1 LLVALA
7 RRRSRQTAE
16 PEQRVGMTRLPD
28 EAVLLDFDDTLSGPS
43 HRAIG
48 CVSFALQSLDLPLA
62 SAGRIRGTIG
72 LSPTGTLTHPGGD
85 DAAALDQGSCRQS
98 VQRAGEVVTDV
109 ARLFQSAPP
118 AMAAPREEGRGLE
131 TASAGSSHRIQ
142 SLLDREGLPV
152 FFEAVVAGQ
161 DVLDDK
167 GDLEGLRLRV
177 PRVDRPLTPGEER
190 ARCRSADQAARK

>member
-62 SAGRIRGTIG
+62 SVGRIRGTIG

-85 DAAALDQGSCRQS
+85 DAAALGQGSCRQS

-118 AMAAPREEGRGLE
+118 AMAGPREEGRGLE
-131 TASAGSSHRIQ
+131 TASAESSHRIQ
-142 SLLDREGLPV
+142 SLLDCPC
-152 FFEAVVAGQ
+152 AGGSS
-161 DVLDDK
+161 LDA
-167 GDLEGLRLRV
+167 G
-177 PRVDRPLTPGEER
+177 T
-190 ARCRSADQAARK
+190 AARAEVPFVGVLAGVTSSEALDLCQEPGCV